1 MAEDAANTAAAR
13 GELEPLGA
21 ARLRAAGNKR
31 PAHAHAAAWAPR
43 LDLLALGVTTVPP
56 GGKGLAAEA
65 RPTLAVL
72 RLKEA
77 QEVWAEVSANRPTDP
92 TARSRPTHPAAAD
105 DEKTPLRSR
114 ACRRRRRR
122 CSGGRTARRCWWG
135 PPTASCW
142 RWTRGRASR

>member
-1 MAEDAANTAAAR
+1 MRNAERGTRNMAEDAEAR

-56 GGKGLAAEA
+56 GIGGKGLAAEA

-77 QEVWAEVSANRPTDP
+77 QEVWAEVSEPADP
-92 TARSRPTHPAAAD
+92 ARDAIPPPA
-105 DEKTPLRSR
+105 
-114 ACRRRRRR
+114 
-122 CSGGRTARRCWWG
+122 SG
-135 PPTASCW
+135 
-142 RWTRGRASR
+142 